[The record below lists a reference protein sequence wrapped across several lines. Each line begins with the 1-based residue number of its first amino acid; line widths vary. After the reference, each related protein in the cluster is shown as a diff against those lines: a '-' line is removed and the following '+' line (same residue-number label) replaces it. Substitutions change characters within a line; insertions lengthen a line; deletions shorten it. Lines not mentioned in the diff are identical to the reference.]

1 MAECSE
7 SSDVPSPNSS
17 GTSGPSRPTHFNSSS
32 AEDPVETCNDGEAAR
47 TLISVLKAPTRSA
60 LCRPRKVAINRL
72 PQKRMKRP
80 SASATSNPLSVSPT
94 QRVKEFKNKCV
105 CVSGGKLFCQA
116 CREELSLKKSTI
128 QLHVAS
134 SKHIAGKEKLVL
146 KEKREIDIAQALQKY
161 DDDVH
166 PSGETLPDSIRI
178 YRVKVL
184 TTFLRTG
191 VPINKI
197 DEFRDLLEENAV
209 RLAGRKPISDLIPFV
224 LNEEWRQ
231 IKAEIVGLPVAVIFD
246 GTSRLGVAL
255 AIILRFVDRST
266 LTIHQRLVRVQLLT
280 KSMTGEEVA
289 RELLSVLSTEY
300 GIASSNLLA
309 AMRDRASVNTV
320 AVRMLKVL
328 YPNLLDIGCYSHT
341 IDHVGDNFDTP
352 ILHEFGILWVS
363 LFSHTPHARLLWRTR
378 TGHSM
383 RSYSQTRWWSRW
395 EVYEQLLT
403 SFGDVTPFLNQESAL
418 APTTRQR
425 LLSITQDTQ
434 KNQKLQLELAAVIDA
449 GDPFVRATYKL
460 EGDGALVFDCF
471 DVLSSLA
478 SSIQTGH
485 FPNLTDISAKLSAG
499 NHHLGQQFLQYGRS
513 CIQPGLDYFLNRFRG
528 DLSSSVAAFKAA

>member
-1 MAECSE
+1 
-7 SSDVPSPNSS
+7 
-17 GTSGPSRPTHFNSSS
+17 
-32 AEDPVETCNDGEAAR
+32 
-47 TLISVLKAPTRSA
+47 
-60 LCRPRKVAINRL
+60 
-72 PQKRMKRP
+72 
-80 SASATSNPLSVSPT
+80 
-94 QRVKEFKNKCV
+94 
-105 CVSGGKLFCQA
+105 VSGGKLFCRA

-128 QLHVAS
+128 LLHVAS
-134 SKHIAGKEKLVL
+134 SKHTAGKEKLAS

-166 PSGETLPDSIRI
+166 PSGETLPDSIRV

-184 TTFLRTG
+184 TTFLKAG

-197 DEFRDLLEENAV
+197 DDFRDLLEENAG
-209 RLAGRKPISDLIPFV
+209 RLAGRRPMSDLIPFV
-224 LNEEWRQ
+224 LEEERRQ
-231 IKAEIVGLPVAVIFD
+231 IKEEIAGLPVAVIFD
-246 GTSRLGVAL
+246 GTSRLGEAL
-255 AIILRFVDRST
+255 AIILRFIDRST
-266 LTIHQRLVRVQLLT
+266 LTIHQRLVRVQILA
-280 KSMTGEEVA
+280 KSMAGEEVA

-309 AMRDRASVNTV
+309 AMHDRASVNTA
-320 AVRMLKVL
+320 AVRTLKVL

-363 LFSHTPHARLLWRTR
+363 LFSHSPHARLLWRTR

-383 RSYSQTRWWSRW
+383 CSYNKTRWWSRW
-395 EVYEQLLT
+395 EAYKQLLT
-403 SFGDVTPFLNQESAL
+403 SFGDVTPFLEQETTL

-449 GDPFVRATYKL
+449 GNPFVRATYKL
-460 EGDGALVFDCF
+460 EGDGALVFGCF

-478 SSIQTGH
+478 ASMQTGH
-485 FPNLTDISAKLSAG
+485 YPNLTAVSAQLSAG
-499 NHHLGQQFLQYGRS
+499 NLSLVQQFLQYGRS
-513 CIQPGLDYFLNRFRG
+513 YVQPGLDYFLDRFRG
-528 DLSSSVAAFKAA
+528 DLRSSVTAFKAARLFVPQKITEMQPDASAIDALTAFPFLADATTLHHLKTELPDYLAIAQDVSINMAPLEWWNRQRTYLTG